1 MLILADVRALFV
13 GGEAVV
19 VVVVDVDDKVF
30 LPLSSE
36 SSFEMSVELEDGY
49 DDDDVD
55 EVLTPSIEFEFISF
69 I

>member
-13 GGEAVV
+13 GGEAV